1 MFHVK
6 HIELKRKS
14 NLKSNYTSN
23 KIINNNHLIFNII
36 HNHYINILNNK
47 KYYSKNLYVIYNQK
61 LLIILY

>member
-6 HIELKRKS
+6 HIELKRKF

-36 HNHYINILNNK
+36 HNHYINILNDIK
-47 KYYSKNLYVIYNQK
+47 
-61 LLIILY
+61 IL

>member
-23 KIINNNHLIFNII
+23 KIINNNHLIFNLI
-36 HNHYINILNNK
+36 HKHNINILNDIK
-47 KYYSKNLYVIYNQK
+47 
-61 LLIILY
+61 IL